1 MRIYRGKIKPIAEE
15 VVQKL
20 VSEGD
25 IEVPPEELLEVVLD
39 VEAVI
44 KEYLRME
51 EEIAGQARELIQKR
65 GISYTEF
72 GKIKRMMAEER
83 GLETGDKALVW
94 IANQILEILF
104 ATNRVEE
111 IFSED
116 HVIRRKITLVF
127 VSQLGIE
134 EEVDREVRDKIKNLV
149 EGSPEWEI
157 EFQKLYRQIARR
169 KGLI

>member
-116 HVIRRKITLVF
+116 QVIRRKITLVF